1 MREVENRNCQVCGK
15 QFEAKDKRKI
25 YCSSA
30 CKTEAHRQRHGLE
43 KPDFL
48 KPKSEI
54 SGLGGIEKKKVAVPK
69 QREITVKQIN
79 PEYEKKVTEI
89 TSLKNQIALLT
100 KEKEAKIKRYNA
112 LLDKHKEE
120 IMGGV
125 VGGTFG
131 AILGGQM
138 GKSSGEKIIFGTLGA
153 LLFGVLGTNI
163 GRAIRDENEAKIIR
177 EFEKIKIEIDK
188 LSGEITSKQIEEF
201 SNRSDLTGIRKFKLV
216 KKIEDYVE
224 YIEVESLKDSL
235 NDKVAEPIKINIK
248 KNQGDNVKVMSLD
261 AFKQVKID
269 TLDVESRSSE
279 FYKVLGNPTGNFRM
293 MIYGENYNGKSTY
306 AVKLA
311 DFLSKNF
318 GRVLFN
324 SSEEGL
330 STSLQNKAKELTSN
344 MLDFSFYK
352 TYNELIKY
360 LKKSDTLKPRFVVID
375 SVNDM
380 GMSID
385 DLKELIALDTQ
396 RAIIYVMQATKGGT
410 FKGQNDFA
418 HEADIKIK
426 IENYIPIIDKNRYL

>member
-1 MREVENRNCQVCGK
+1 MREVEIRNCQVCGK

-48 KPKSEI
+48 KPKES
-54 SGLGGIEKKKVAVPK
+54 LGGTKKEKKAIEKEKIVLVKVD
-69 QREITVKQIN
+69 N
-79 PEYEKKVTEI
+79 PAYK
-89 TSLKNQIALLT
+89 T
-100 KEKEAKIKRYNA
+100 KELEVQKISA
-112 LLDKHKEE
+112 EIGMLQKHKETKLKKYNSLLEKHEE
-120 IMGGV
+120 I
-125 VGGTFG
+125 VGGLIGGSFG
-131 AILGGQM
+131 AILGGSI
-138 GKSSGEKIIFGTLGA
+138 GKTTGEKLAFGALGA
-153 LLFGVLGTNI
+153 LFFGLIGNNI
-163 GRAIRDENEAKIIR
+163 GRNIRDEKEAKIVK
-177 EFEKIKIEIDK
+177 EFEKIKLEIDK
-188 LSGEITSKQIEEF
+188 IEGEITEKQLQAFFTKSDLSGISKQI
-201 SNRSDLTGIRKFKLV
+201 LV
-216 KKIEDYVE
+216 EKVEKYIE
-224 YIEVESLKDSL
+224 YIEVDSLKDLL
-235 NDKVAEPIKINIK
+235 NDKVAEPIAVSSK
-248 KNQGDNVKVMSLD
+248 KNQGQNSKVMSLD

-269 TLDVESRSSE
+269 TLDVKSRSSE
-279 FYKVLGNPTGNFRM
+279 FHEVLGNPTGNFRM

-352 TYNELIKY
+352 TYKELRNY

-375 SVNDM
+375 SINDM

-385 DLKELIALDTQ
+385 DLKDLIALDDQ
-396 RAIIYVMQATKGGT
+396 RAIIYVMQATKSGT
-410 FKGQNDFA
+410 FKGENDFA
-418 HEADIKIK
+418 HEADIRIK
-426 IENYIPIIDKNRYL
+426 VENYAPNIEKNRYK

>member
-1 MREVENRNCQVCGK
+1 MFKVTQVCGK

-25 YCSSA
+25 YCSPA

-48 KPKSEI
+48 KPKES
-54 SGLGGIEKKKVAVPK
+54 LGGTKKEKKAIEREKTVLVKVD
-69 QREITVKQIN
+69 N
-79 PEYEKKVTEI
+79 PEYK
-89 TSLKNQIALLT
+89 T
-100 KEKEAKIKRYNA
+100 KELEVQKISAEIGMLQKHKEAKLKKYNS
-112 LLDKHKEE
+112 LLEKHEPTVGSL
-120 IMGGV
+120 IGGF
-125 VGGTFG
+125 FG
-131 AILGGQM
+131 AILGGSI
-138 GKSSGEKIIFGTLGA
+138 GRTTGEKLAFGALGA
-153 LLFGVLGTNI
+153 LFFGLIGNNI
-163 GRAIRDENEAKIIR
+163 GKNVRDDKEAKIMK
-177 EFEKIKIEIDK
+177 EFEKIKLEIDK
-188 LSGEITSKQIEEF
+188 IEGEITEKQLQAFFTKSDLSGISKQI
-201 SNRSDLTGIRKFKLV
+201 LV
-216 KKIEDYVE
+216 EKVEKYIE
-224 YIEVESLKDSL
+224 YIEVDNLKDLL
-235 NDKVAEPIKINIK
+235 NDKVAEPIKIGIK
-248 KNQGDNVKVMSLD
+248 KNQGDNAKVMSLD

-269 TLDVESRSSE
+269 TLDVESKSSE
-279 FYKVLGNPTGNFRM
+279 FHKVLGNPTGNFRM